1 MITVKLTLASDQD
14 GVRAVLGRML
24 ENLLASHWI
33 ERSFVTSESPTE
45 KMFKEVARIV
55 TKKRACMDALGVERI
70 TQVLQYSKFDLS
82 SFENGVYCLSLSTD
96 ISVSDINFFDR
107 VISPDFDYAC
117 GESLREDGH
126 LLSSPY
132 YYLIEKGKRYQ
143 DLKLKTADKE
153 YGENAVAAAFSR
165 VFFEQELP
173 LNEHRLKKLAAKDDG
188 EGIRLHA
195 GEAKL
200 REVSNDFN
208 LASLFKKGNY
218 KAYEAILEI
227 SSSEYKPR
235 GFATYMETMCEK
247 GLDSALSV
255 FIKRFAWSKPAA
267 AKAIGLLAAYPGYE
281 WACEQIKERA
291 EGQ

>member
-1 MITVKLTLASDQD
+1 MITAKLTLVSDED

-45 KMFKEVARIV
+45 KMFKEVARII
-55 TKKRACMDALGVERI
+55 TEKRACMDALGIERI
-70 TQVLQYSKFDLS
+70 AQVWQYSKFDLS
-82 SFENGVYCLSLSTD
+82 SFENGVYRLSLSTD
-96 ISVSDINFFDR
+96 ISDDGFNFFDR

-132 YYLIEKGKRYQ
+132 YYLVEKGKRYQ
-143 DLKLKTADKE
+143 DLKLKAADKE
-153 YGENAVAAAFSR
+153 YGEDTVAAAFSR
-165 VFFEQELP
+165 VFFEQDLP
-173 LNEHRLKKLAAKDDG
+173 LNEHCLKKLAAKDDG
-188 EGIRLHA
+188 EGIRLHVD
-195 GEAKL
+195 EAKL
-200 REVSNDFN
+200 REISNDFN

-218 KAYEAILEI
+218 KAYEAILEA

-235 GFATYMETMCEK
+235 GFVGYMEVMCEK

-255 FIKRFAWSKPAA
+255 FIERFAWSKSAA
-267 AKAIGLLAAYPGYE
+267 AKAIELLAAYPGYE
-281 WACEQIKERA
+281 WACERIEERSV
-291 EGQ
+291 GQ